1 MITYRDM
8 TNFDLPEVLAIE
20 KSAYLKDAWTINQFK
35 EELSAIASSR
45 KYLVASEGGIIGY
58 GGAAIAGEVVDIHT
72 LTVREDY
79 RRRGIGGELLKR
91 LEAWSAER
99 GIRKVMLE
107 VAVTNEAAIKLYE
120 AAGYQRIRVRP
131 NYYGAGLDAYVMER
145 SLDEF

>member
-1 MITYRDM
+1 MISYRDM

-45 KYLVASEGGIIGY
+45 KYLVAIEGEIIGY

-131 NYYGAGLDAYVMER
+131 NYY
-145 SLDEF
+145 

>member
-1 MITYRDM
+1 MISYRDM

-120 AAGYQRIRVRP
+120 AAGYQQIRVRP

-145 SLDEF
+145 CLDEL

>member
-120 AAGYQRIRVRP
+120 AAGYQQIRVRP

-145 SLDEF
+145 CLDEL